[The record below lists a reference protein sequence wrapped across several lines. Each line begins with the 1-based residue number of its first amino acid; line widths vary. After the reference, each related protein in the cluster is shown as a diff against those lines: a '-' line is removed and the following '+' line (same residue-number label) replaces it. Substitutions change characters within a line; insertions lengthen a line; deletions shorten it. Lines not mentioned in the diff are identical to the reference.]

1 MYLLI
6 WIRDRKIATTRR
18 GTVCPRTEKIAIV
31 HTPWYNKCVKLLTGS
46 LMETCIAAL
55 QCIVANHDL
64 ILHLPLCSA
73 AKISL
78 GPLCRPYP
86 GRTERKS
93 GKTIVNIREAATLQL
108 VFWGRKKTRQK
119 KDGVF
124 HVQDVPPY
132 SPFVARCSCPARQ
145 HTNKIA
151 RIVYLQNPANIRRLM

>member
-1 MYLLI
+1 MYLLG

-108 VFWGRKKTRQK
+108 VFWGRKNKAK
-119 KDGVF
+119 EGWCF
-124 HVQDVPPY
+124 SCAGCAPIL
-132 SPFVARCSCPARQ
+132 SIRCSMFMPRKA
-145 HTNKIA
+145 A
-151 RIVYLQNPANIRRLM
+151 YE